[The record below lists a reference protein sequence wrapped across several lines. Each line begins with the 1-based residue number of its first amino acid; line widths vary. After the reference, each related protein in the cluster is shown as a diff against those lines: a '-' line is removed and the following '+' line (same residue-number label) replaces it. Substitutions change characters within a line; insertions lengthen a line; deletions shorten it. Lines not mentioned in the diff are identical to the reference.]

1 MKICYYIEKQIR
13 GNYIMKQSE
22 RCNIDIRQICSLM
35 LLMIITVLTIYL
47 YNTTQ
52 FKSLGFDNDSLS
64 VIKDNF
70 HLYTI
75 QKKKMFHFLLTLMKN
90 HTILLFR
97 DIFQRTN
104 FLVDIYLSMP
114 IIRHA
119 IYI

>member
-70 HLYTI
+70 TLIYNSKEKNVSLPFNLNEKSYDIVI
-75 QKKKMFHFLLTLMKN
+75 QRHFSK
-90 HTILLFR
+90 
-97 DIFQRTN
+97 DE
-104 FLVDIYLSMP
+104 LSGG
-114 IIRHA
+114 
-119 IYI
+119 YISFYAYNPACNI